1 MAHFIPYKISKLDDD
16 KYKID
21 KSQSHQTTKSL
32 QNFVL
37 GALAGATGSFA
48 VYPIDLVKTR
58 MQNQRIGDHLYKN
71 SLDCFTKVISKEGFL
86 GLYRGVGLQL
96 VGVAPEKAIKLTV
109 NDLVRSILLNKDGS
123 ISLTS
128 EVIAG
133 SLAGMSQVIFTNPI
147 EIIKIRLQIQG
158 EGGFARQSA
167 FNIIRSL
174 GFFGLYKGVSA
185 CLLRDIPFSMI
196 YFPTYAHI
204 KKDIFKEGENGKR
217 LSAFELLLSGA
228 GSGAVAAFLV
238 TPADVIKTRLQV
250 MAKQNQTTYNGL
262 TDAAIK
268 ITREEGFKALF
279 KGGPAR
285 VCRSSPQFGVTLYI
299 YELLQNTFK

>member
-1 MAHFIPYKISKLDDD
+1 
-16 KYKID
+16 
-21 KSQSHQTTKSL
+21 
-32 QNFVL
+32 
-37 GALAGATGSFA
+37 

-123 ISLTS
+123 ISLTT

-217 LSAFELLLSGA
+217 LSS
-228 GSGAVAAFLV
+228 
-238 TPADVIKTRLQV
+238 QV
-250 MAKQNQTTYNGL
+250 
-262 TDAAIK
+262 
-268 ITREEGFKALF
+268 
-279 KGGPAR
+279 
-285 VCRSSPQFGVTLYI
+285 SI
-299 YELLQNTFK
+299 YHYYHYYH